1 MPKWGVLWIFWRFRA
16 ATQVYIIHK
25 VAPRTELS
33 LCDPDREFGR
43 EFGTGTAIGFRASRE
58 H

>member
-1 MPKWGVLWIFWRFRA
+1 MTLNAKIGDFVDFWRFWA

-33 LCDPDREFGR
+33 LCDPDKEFGICIYKLSVKTPI
-43 EFGTGTAIGFRASRE
+43 FS
-58 H
+58 